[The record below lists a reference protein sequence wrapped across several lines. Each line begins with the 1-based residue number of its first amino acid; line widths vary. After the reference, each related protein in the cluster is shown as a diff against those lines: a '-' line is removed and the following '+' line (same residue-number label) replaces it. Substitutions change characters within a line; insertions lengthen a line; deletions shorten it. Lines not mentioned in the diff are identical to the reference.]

1 MPPASC
7 RPTGRSPRSLRQD
20 RFRRVPARLRIPTES
35 ELVEIYEIARST
47 ARCAVAW
54 LRDQNLIETIVTRS
68 SYGL

>member
-1 MPPASC
+1 
-7 RPTGRSPRSLRQD
+7 
-20 RFRRVPARLRIPTES
+20 VPARLRIPTES